1 MYTIK
6 FVERVKAM
14 QGTFI
19 SFEGPDGAGKTS
31 VLGVIKT
38 RLQAQLGDNLV
49 VTREPGGQGSKIAEA
64 IRDVVL
70 DPAYPDMDARTEALL
85 YAAARRQHILDT
97 IQPALAA
104 HKVVL
109 SDRYLDSSV
118 AYQGGGRQL
127 GVQTILELNQFAT
140 QGLVP
145 DATIYLDIDPEIGL
159 QRIQTTRTDE
169 INRLD
174 QEALAFHQRV
184 TQAYRQLA
192 QAEPQ
197 RIKVIDANQ
206 PFDQVVAA
214 AWQAVEQVLTEDK

>member
-1 MYTIK
+1 
-6 FVERVKAM
+6 M

-38 RLQAQLGDNLV
+38 RLQAQLGDDLV
-49 VTREPGGQGSKIAEA
+49 VTREPGGKGSKIAEA

-70 DPAYPDMDARTEALL
+70 DPAYPDMDVRTEALL

>member
-1 MYTIK
+1 M
-6 FVERVKAM
+6 KAM

-38 RLQAQLGDNLV
+38 RLQAQLGDDLV
-49 VTREPGGQGSKIAEA
+49 VTREPGGKGSKIAEA

-70 DPAYPDMDARTEALL
+70 DPAYPDMDVRTEALL